1 MKFKSEIVKLFTY
14 LPHKQRCNILND
26 LVNVTKCDSVS
37 IARTLVNNNIIR
49 NPQKIKC
56 SFSRA
61 SKCTGSNVTE
71 VVLEAF
77 WNQMGKLFHVLPVP
91 FQCSIVNKI
100 SSSSP
105 SSKRRKL
112 RQSPVLKGKT
122 PRITLQLVER
132 QLEKV
137 YPSLNITQKCSKV
150 WTPLKKK
157 VPLKSPASLVNITV
171 QLTRGMRRKTWVK
184 RLRRKAYQIYNIY
197 YRYTIKEQ
205 RKRPVSLVGSRH
217 SSGPPLLSKR
227 EVRVT
232 VIRMTKISRSVVA
245 VVFAL
250 EAKKPGSSH
259 FSKISSAKEITKA
272 INATGNVAMRRLFD
286 AKVLELTV
294 AKADKGHTDSIWT
307 GKDMVKANLLF
318 PRYLISYY
326 RLGIDRLA
334 RCLVMLYISSNLQR
348 DLRPVE
354 MYYNSQ
360 KYLPKKYFC
369 SSTRRPTL
377 TNVSVTSFY
386 MTNET
391 EFFPRPKGKNRKKDN
406 KGKINLIDKIN
417 ERMNVTIS
425 IPSSESTEDFEE
437 EEEDGNDE
445 EEVEQSSTSRSTSP
459 LEIGLLALLALLC
472 VAILAFTIHCVI
484 FALKKRAPPPS
495 TDQQSAKTEAFELF
509 RKIEESKILAKNEPN
524 QALPKVEV
532 GASEPKSI
540 TTPNR
545 YHPSK
550 PRVMVEEERK
560 TDSQELSSNQNVYSI
575 DPLCSEDSSKDTE
588 KEDSQKSSHSD
599 NDDDDENHDT
609 ERGDDHADVN
619 DGSAH
624 DGVVDSIDDGAHDC
638 VLDSNDD
645 GDGVHKDNDD
655 DDEVFLGQISPKNTN
670 CDQDM
675 TRNSSIIRN
684 CSLEEIKHDRPRT
697 LKESCGEMKLISD
710 SDNHSKRSLSSS
722 GDLDPVI
729 KNNIMTV
736 VVVFDDQNSERE
748 STA

>member
-1 MKFKSEIVKLFTY
+1 
-14 LPHKQRCNILND
+14 
-26 LVNVTKCDSVS
+26 
-37 IARTLVNNNIIR
+37 
-49 NPQKIKC
+49 
-56 SFSRA
+56 
-61 SKCTGSNVTE
+61 
-71 VVLEAF
+71 
-77 WNQMGKLFHVLPVP
+77 
-91 FQCSIVNKI
+91 
-100 SSSSP
+100 
-105 SSKRRKL
+105 
-112 RQSPVLKGKT
+112 
-122 PRITLQLVER
+122 
-132 QLEKV
+132 
-137 YPSLNITQKCSKV
+137 
-150 WTPLKKK
+150 
-157 VPLKSPASLVNITV
+157 
-171 QLTRGMRRKTWVK
+171 
-184 RLRRKAYQIYNIY
+184 
-197 YRYTIKEQ
+197 
-205 RKRPVSLVGSRH
+205 
-217 SSGPPLLSKR
+217 
-227 EVRVT
+227 
-232 VIRMTKISRSVVA
+232 
-245 VVFAL
+245 
-250 EAKKPGSSH
+250 
-259 FSKISSAKEITKA
+259 
-272 INATGNVAMRRLFD
+272 
-286 AKVLELTV
+286 
-294 AKADKGHTDSIWT
+294 
-307 GKDMVKANLLF
+307 
-318 PRYLISYY
+318 
-326 RLGIDRLA
+326 
-334 RCLVMLYISSNLQR
+334 
-348 DLRPVE
+348 
-354 MYYNSQ
+354 
-360 KYLPKKYFC
+360 
-369 SSTRRPTL
+369 
-377 TNVSVTSFY
+377 